1 MTTREGTILGVFV
14 AKFCQKTLLRRKRA
28 VNGTGARNWP
38 ESGISICS
46 FSGQWLFASEEPMR
60 ESLVTNEQIAA
71 ILREADRTS
80 VAEAAKKKKV
90 SEQTIYIA
98 STLQG

>member
-1 MTTREGTILGVFV
+1 
-14 AKFCQKTLLRRKRA
+14 
-28 VNGTGARNWP
+28 
-38 ESGISICS
+38 
-46 FSGQWLFASEEPMR
+46 MR